1 MVKLKYISLAVKFG
15 EDYICIQ
22 YEVYSIQTSK
32 AVDIGG
38 NRKCRIFFTYISKA
52 VNIGGKYSFFFTYIS
67 NAVKFGGV

>member
-1 MVKLKYISLAVKFG
+1 MVKVKYISLAVKFG

-38 NRKCRIFFTYISKA
+38 NRKYRNFLT
-52 VNIGGKYSFFFTYIS
+52 
-67 NAVKFGGV
+67 